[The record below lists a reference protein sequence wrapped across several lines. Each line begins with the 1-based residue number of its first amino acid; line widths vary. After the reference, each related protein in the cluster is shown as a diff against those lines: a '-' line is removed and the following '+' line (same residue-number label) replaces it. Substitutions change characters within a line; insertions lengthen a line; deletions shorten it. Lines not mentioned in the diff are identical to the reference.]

1 MTRGRSGPTRK
12 SNIMNNLCKRAFSAA
27 LIFSVVAWGH
37 AAIADDLTE
46 ATSLITL
53 NTRTFD
59 MRADITDLRRDD
71 NFIPLLDVDWIN
83 QVLTADP
90 YLNRIV
96 VHIELWP
103 DALRNSWP
111 TLEPQHFYPVVDG
124 IPEAFQVDGMLAR
137 AGQESFRSI
146 LLVPIE
152 DPYDFQ
158 VRCSKKSVDV
168 AIDTYVFGACFV
180 RASYPPDPRIVLLA
194 RIYQPGVK
202 PFHFREIAHR
212 MREIALCLDVT
223 DAVAAGSYEPAPYIQ
238 PGDILPDM
246 TDCHRVTS

>member
-1 MTRGRSGPTRK
+1 
-12 SNIMNNLCKRAFSAA
+12 MNNLRAKVTIAA
-27 LIFSVVAWGH
+27 LLLSSFSVGQAAVAN
-37 AAIADDLTE
+37 DLSE

-59 MRADITDLRRDD
+59 LRADITDLRRAD
-71 NFIPLLDVDWIN
+71 NFIPLLNLDWIN

-111 TLEPQHFYPVVDG
+111 TLEPQHSYPVVDG

-223 DAVAAGSYEPAPYIQ
+223 DAVAAGGYEPATFIQ
-238 PGDILPDM
+238 PGGGLPDL